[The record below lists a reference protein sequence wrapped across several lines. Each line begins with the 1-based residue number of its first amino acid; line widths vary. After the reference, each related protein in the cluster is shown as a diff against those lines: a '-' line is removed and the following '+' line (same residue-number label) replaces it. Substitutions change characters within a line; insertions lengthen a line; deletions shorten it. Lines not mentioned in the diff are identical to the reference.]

1 MAATEALSLIHER
14 YQVTADGHKPLT
26 MVYKRADV
34 SQNAF
39 TKPIDLRGAKSVW
52 VHVESLADAEFYIPS
67 LAGED
72 PANSTTYENN
82 FDINDDNNY
91 MKISASFASSNI
103 GLGMGVVVPS
113 DKGAGCISGDL
124 MPPYLS
130 VKLTGA
136 DDKDITIIVNY

>member
-14 YQVTADGHKPLT
+14 YQVTTDGHKPLT
-26 MVYKRADV
+26 MVYKRSDV
-34 SQNAF
+34 TQNAF

-52 VHVESLADAEFYIPS
+52 VHVESLAAAEYYIPS

-82 FDINDDNNY
+82 FDINDDAGY
-91 MKISASFASSNI
+91 MKMQSSFTASNI
-103 GLGMGVVVPS
+103 GVGYNVVVPAS
-113 DKGAGCISGDL
+113 TGAGFIGGDC